1 MKYMCLVHF
10 EGGAFAALS
19 QAQKAEI
26 DRRSQAYD
34 EELQS
39 SGHYIHAEALQ
50 SPKSAVLV
58 KRRNGEISAADGPFA
73 ETREQLAGFIL
84 IEARDRDEAIR
95 LAGGIPLA
103 ELGTIEVRP
112 VYEFSAPS

>member
-1 MKYMCLVHF
+1 MKYMCLVHL
-10 EGGAFAALS
+10 EGGAFGALS

-26 DRRSQAYD
+26 DRRSLAYD

-50 SPKSAVLV
+50 APKSAVLV

-73 ETREQLAGFIL
+73 QAKEQLAGFIL
-84 IEARDRDEAIR
+84 IEARDRNEAIR

-103 ELGTIEVRP
+103 ELGTIELRP

>member
-1 MKYMCLVHF
+1 MKYLCLVHF
-10 EGGAFAALS
+10 EGGAFGALS

-26 DRRSQAYD
+26 DRRSLAYD
-34 EELQS
+34 QELQS

-50 SPKSAVLV
+50 APRNAVLV
-58 KRRNGEISAADGPFA
+58 KRRNGETSAVDGPFD

-112 VYEFSAPS
+112 VYEFSAPG